1 MAAQAF
7 ERRRFTFQ
15 REYEAMNTADSI
27 RIVLVGTQHPGNIG
41 SAARA
46 MKTMGLSQLVLVA
59 PRRYPDPEAT
69 ALAAGAVDVLESAR
83 VVATLDEALTGC
95 RYVLGSTAR
104 DRYISL
110 PELSPRAAAAQLV
123 ERAQTGDAALLFGRE
138 RTGLDNDELMR
149 CHGRVFIP
157 CNPDYPSLN
166 LAAAV
171 QVLSYEIR
179 LQRLDSGQLPRP
191 AGIASDAL
199 PASHEQIERWFAH
212 LGEFMDEVDFHKGRP
227 ADTVNQRLRRLFLR
241 ADMDEREIKILR
253 GLLSDTQRL
262 LRQNR

>member
-1 MAAQAF
+1 
-7 ERRRFTFQ
+7 
-15 REYEAMNTADSI
+15 MNAPDPI

-46 MKTMGLSQLVLVA
+46 MKTMGLSHLVLVA
-59 PRRYPDPEAT
+59 PLRYPDPEAVS
-69 ALAAGAVDVLESAR
+69 LAAGADDVLASAR
-83 VVATLDEALTGC
+83 VVASLDQALEGC

-110 PELSPRAAAAQLV
+110 PELSPGEAAAALV
-123 ERAQTGDAALLFGRE
+123 ERAVDGDVALLFGRE
-138 RTGLDNDELMR
+138 RTGLENEELMR

-157 CNPDYPSLN
+157 CNPDYASLN

-179 LQRLDSGQLPRP
+179 LKRLQ
-191 AGIASDAL
+191 AGNL
-199 PASHEQIERWFAH
+199 PARAATPSETQPATADQLERLFAH

-227 ADTVNQRLRRLFLR
+227 PDIINQRLRRIFLR
-241 ADMDEREIKILR
+241 AEMDEREIKILR